1 MANPGDFAYTVK
13 QQADIVRIVGDYVK
27 LKKAGAQNWSGL
39 CPFHGEKTASFSVHA
54 TRQFY
59 HCFGCGV
66 SGDVFSFVQKV
77 ENITFPEAV
86 RFVAQKLGIVLP
98 KASYSS
104 PAEAK
109 QARLR
114 TALLEVQERA
124 CGFFQE
130 SLKRPEGA
138 RARQYLLGRE
148 LDEKTIA
155 EFRIGYAPD
164 SGFLLRDRLKSEFSE
179 EVLRESGLFSWKQE
193 SGLQASGSRLQPGSS
208 QLSAVSSPQE
218 QTAPGLAPARN
229 DHRLQENPEA
239 SSQKLAAASMYSK
252 FRDRV
257 MFPIRSEAGK
267 VIAFTGRTL
276 ATDEKSRPKYL
287 NSPETAIYSKGR
299 VLFNLD
305 HAKEAMRKLDYA
317 VLVEGQMDC
326 ISVYAAGFHNVIAS
340 SGTAF
345 TELQAKLLGRFS
357 KNVVVNFDPDTA
369 GAKATERTLGLLV
382 EEEFQIKV
390 LTLEQG
396 FDPDLFI
403 RRQGKDAY
411 GTALKKSQKYFDYLI
426 ERARAQF
433 PVRSAEGKVKAVN
446 HLLPH
451 IQRVPSRIVR
461 DELAHEI
468 AQKLGIDSSVLRQE
482 LKHAAGTRAAAAV
495 KAPAEAQVTDS
506 ERILIRALASAQQ
519 MQPGEEHLS
528 ARDGAE
534 EEFDPARQAQ
544 YALHNEGLHHGLAT
558 ESLAE
563 ALLNADSGVAD
574 VMDIPRSEADRRLL
588 ASILLKEDEEL
599 SAERLDGAVRALRKI
614 HLRRRLEQVQR
625 ELQSA
630 VGKEPGQLQELLQE
644 KMRLKRALMDP
655 GIADSGTAIAV

>member
-1 MANPGDFAYTVK
+1 
-13 QQADIVRIVGDYVK
+13 
-27 LKKAGAQNWSGL
+27 
-39 CPFHGEKTASFSVHA
+39 
-54 TRQFY
+54 
-59 HCFGCGV
+59 
-66 SGDVFSFVQKV
+66 
-77 ENITFPEAV
+77 
-86 RFVAQKLGIVLP
+86 
-98 KASYSS
+98 
-104 PAEAK
+104 
-109 QARLR
+109 
-114 TALLEVQERA
+114 
-124 CGFFQE
+124 
-130 SLKRPEGA
+130 
-138 RARQYLLGRE
+138 LGRE

-193 SGLQASGSRLQPGSS
+193 SGLQASGSRLQPGGS
-208 QLSAVSSPQE
+208 QLSAISSQ
-218 QTAPGLAPARN
+218 QQQIAAGLAPARN
-229 DHRLQENPEA
+229 DQSLQEKPEA
-239 SSQKLAAASMYSK
+239 SRHKLAAASMYSK

-257 MFPIRSEAGK
+257 MFPIRSEAGR
-267 VIAFTGRTL
+267 VMAFTGRTL

-403 RRQGKDAY
+403 RRKGKDAY
-411 GTALKKSQKYFDYLI
+411 GTALKHSQKYFDYLI

-544 YALHNEGLHHGLAT
+544 YALHHEGLHHGLAT

-563 ALLNADSGVAD
+563 ALLNADSEVAD
-574 VMDIPRSEADRRLL
+574 VMDLPRSEADRRLL

-599 SAERLDGAVRALRKI
+599 TAERLDGAVRALRKI

-630 VGKEPGQLQELLQE
+630 GGKEPGQLQELLQE

-655 GIADSGTAIAV
+655 GIADSGSAIAV